1 MAFTLTSE
9 TTDGVGRITLA
20 GELDASVVNQL
31 RDAVLDASSAQA
43 TRLVLDMSDLD
54 FMASAGLRVLVFARQ
69 KMGSDV
75 DIYIVGAHDAVLDTI
90 TMTGFHHSV
99 FMVDEYDEGAS

>member
-9 TTDGVGRITLA
+9 TTDGVARITLA